1 MQVDFSTQTFDN
13 RSHQSA
19 SPFPANFLV
28 DLQLNKADNFK
39 NMNVNDKMKFLKQLN
54 LTPTRLQSMQQA
66 VAECE

>member
-13 RSHQSA
+13 RSHQST
-19 SPFPANFLV
+19 SPFPANVLV
-28 DLQLNKADNFK
+28 DLQLNKPGDFK
-39 NMNVNDKMKFLKQLN
+39 NMSLNDRMNLLKQLN